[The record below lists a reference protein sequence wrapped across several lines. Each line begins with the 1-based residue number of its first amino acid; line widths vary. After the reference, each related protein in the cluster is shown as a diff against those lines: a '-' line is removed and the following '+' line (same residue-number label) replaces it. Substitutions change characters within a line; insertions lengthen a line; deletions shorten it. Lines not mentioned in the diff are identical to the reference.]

1 MLSFLSKPV
10 LTKTAEAAP
19 APVQPAPAP
28 APAQPDTKV
37 AYLSASELNT
47 STLTPLFEVAGGPA
61 LVIGYV
67 SPDNDFPRVAS
78 SIKNVLP
85 PNAKLI
91 MMTTSGELCRPTGSR
106 TLYCEA
112 DENRGSVLIQVFSH
126 RMIEDCYIMTIP
138 IPNDDLRRGEVSMS
152 VDERVSQMRKEI
164 DRHHIP
170 FRMNVNHTF
179 ALLYIDGLSNCES
192 FVMQAFYENGMYP
205 IPFIGGSSAGKLDFK
220 NTYIYNDSQVL
231 ENAAVA
237 AIVHLGK
244 DYRYGILKTQAV
256 ERTGASFEVV
266 NANSALRYVST
277 VAGDNAEP
285 VSFIEALKKELNCS
299 SVDDLNKAMQGYT
312 FATDINGEDFIRSIS
327 GIDAENDRLN
337 FFCDIESGERLYL
350 MKRVNLSSTLQ
361 NAFREFCN
369 GKPTPIGGILND
381 CILRRLGYPD
391 EIKHIDM
398 FSDIP
403 VAGFSSFGE
412 ISGLHMNE
420 TLTAIFFYNVP
431 SGTALADPY
440 VDSFAG
446 HYSACR
452 EFFLNRVIARQQRVG
467 ELKDQVLDLFEEY
480 QQRLPSIIQTIMQM
494 SKDVDVVQS
503 SMKELSGGIDEQGSY
518 FNQLMSRNAEI
529 TPKLQLLSASTDK
542 ITSVMQMITE
552 ISSQINLLALNA
564 AIEAA
569 RAGEAGRGFSVVAQE
584 VGKLSKSTQESVH
597 SSDEAIHTLVRDVK
611 EIDSILADN
620 KEFEEKI
627 SEFDKRF
634 NKQVSRVHE
643 SLDSSLEHISR
654 SSHAIED
661 LNEVNATVTE
671 KLTAL
676 QQIIKNIELGI

>member
-1 MLSFLSKPV
+1 MLSFSSKSGFMN
-10 LTKTAEAAP
+10 TAEAAP
-19 APVQPAPAP
+19 APAPA
-28 APAQPDTKV
+28 AQAASQPDTKV
-37 AYLSASELNT
+37 EYLSANDLNT
-47 STLTPLFEVAGGPA
+47 TTLTPLFEVAGGPA
-61 LVIGYV
+61 LVVGYV
-67 SPDNDFPRVAS
+67 SPDNDFRRVAS

-91 MMTTSGELCRPTGSR
+91 MMTTAGELCRPAGSR
-106 TLYCEA
+106 SLYCEA
-112 DENRGSVLIQVFSH
+112 GENRGKVLIQVFSH
-126 RMIEDCYIMTIP
+126 RMIEDSYIMTIP
-138 IPNDDLRRGEVSMS
+138 LPNEDLRRGEVTMS
-152 VDERVSQMRKEI
+152 VEERVSRMRKEI
-164 DRHHIP
+164 DRHHMP

-179 ALLYIDGLSNCES
+179 AMLYIDGLSNCES

-205 IPFIGGSSAGKLDFK
+205 IPFIGGSSAGKLDFQH
-220 NTYIYNDSQVL
+220 TYIYNDKEVL

-237 AIVHLGK
+237 VVVHIGK

-256 ERTGASFEVV
+256 ERTGKSFEVV
-266 NANSALRYVST
+266 NANSALRYIST
-277 VAGDNAEP
+277 IAGIDGEP
-285 VSFIEALKKELNCS
+285 VPFIEALEKEFGVSN
-299 SVDDLNKAMQGYT
+299 VADLNKKMQGYT
-312 FATDINGEDFIRSIS
+312 FATDVNGEDFIRSIS
-327 GIDAENDRLN
+327 GIDEANNRIN

-350 MKRVNLSSTLQ
+350 MKRVDLGNTLQ
-361 NAFREFCN
+361 KAYRDFNN
-369 GKPTPIGGILND
+369 GKPAPFGAILND
-381 CILRRLGYPD
+381 CILRRLGYPE

-446 HYSACR
+446 NYSACR
-452 EFFLNRVIARQQRVG
+452 EFFLHRVIARQQRVG
-467 ELKDQVLDLFEEY
+467 DLKDQVLDLFNEY

-494 SKDVDVVQS
+494 SKDVDIVQA

-529 TPKLQLLSASTDK
+529 TPKLQMLSASTEK
-542 ITSVMQMITE
+542 INSVMQMITE

-620 KEFEEKI
+620 KEFEAKI
-627 SEFDKRF
+627 DEFDKRF
-634 NKQVSRVHE
+634 TKQVSRVHE
-643 SLDSSLEHISR
+643 SLNSSLEHIGR

-661 LNEVNATVTE
+661 LNEVNSTVTE
-671 KLTAL
+671 KLKAL

>member
-1 MLSFLSKPV
+1 
-10 LTKTAEAAP
+10 
-19 APVQPAPAP
+19 
-28 APAQPDTKV
+28 
-37 AYLSASELNT
+37 
-47 STLTPLFEVAGGPA
+47 
-61 LVIGYV
+61 
-67 SPDNDFPRVAS
+67 
-78 SIKNVLP
+78 
-85 PNAKLI
+85 
-91 MMTTSGELCRPTGSR
+91 
-106 TLYCEA
+106 
-112 DENRGSVLIQVFSH
+112 
-126 RMIEDCYIMTIP
+126 
-138 IPNDDLRRGEVSMS
+138 
-152 VDERVSQMRKEI
+152 
-164 DRHHIP
+164 
-170 FRMNVNHTF
+170 
-179 ALLYIDGLSNCES
+179 
-192 FVMQAFYENGMYP
+192 
-205 IPFIGGSSAGKLDFK
+205 
-220 NTYIYNDSQVL
+220 
-231 ENAAVA
+231 
-237 AIVHLGK
+237 
-244 DYRYGILKTQAV
+244 
-256 ERTGASFEVV
+256 
-266 NANSALRYVST
+266 
-277 VAGDNAEP
+277 
-285 VSFIEALKKELNCS
+285 
-299 SVDDLNKAMQGYT
+299 
-312 FATDINGEDFIRSIS
+312 
-327 GIDAENDRLN
+327 
-337 FFCDIESGERLYL
+337 
-350 MKRVNLSSTLQ
+350 
-361 NAFREFCN
+361 
-369 GKPTPIGGILND
+369 
-381 CILRRLGYPD
+381 
-391 EIKHIDM
+391 
-398 FSDIP
+398 
-403 VAGFSSFGE
+403 
-412 ISGLHMNE
+412 MNE

-431 SGTALADPY
+431 SGTALADTY

-446 HYSACR
+446 HYAACR

-661 LNEVNATVTE
+661 LNEVNSTVTE